1 MEVHTTRGPGF
12 LESTYE
18 QALAVELQHRG
29 IPFTRQTAMEIAY
42 KGVNVGAKR
51 IDFLVDG
58 CLVVE
63 LKAVD
68 SVLPIHMAQLRSY
81 LVAMGLD
88 LGLLVNF
95 NAVHLRTGIRRVVNL
110 K

>member
-1 MEVHTTRGPGF
+1 M
-12 LESTYE
+12 
-18 QALAVELQHRG
+18 ELQHRG
-29 IPFTRQTAMEIAY
+29 IPFTRQAAIEIGY
-42 KGVNVGAKR
+42 KGVSVGEQR
-51 IDFLVDG
+51 VDFMVNG